1 MFSGIVERT
10 GKVVSIEEKGSGK
23 SIKIYAGE
31 KFRVKRGESV
41 SVNGACLTVVSSK
54 NGVITFDLSPE
65 TLKKT
70 NLSLLCVGDFV
81 NLERSLKLQGRIS
94 GHLVQ
99 GHVLATISVNK
110 IEKMGK
116 FARFEFELK
125 DEIKK
130 YVIEKGFVAIDG
142 ISLTVSK
149 IKQKTFVVD
158 IIPETMRIT
167 NLKYR
172 KVGDKVNFEPDMF
185 VKTISDLLPDLLRN
199 FVPNLIV
206 RRQKLIR

>member
-10 GKVVSIEEKGSGK
+10 GKVVSIEEKSRGK
-23 SIKIYAGE
+23 SIKIYAGK

-99 GHVLATISVNK
+99 GHVLTTISVNK

-125 DEIKK
+125 NEIRK

-149 IKQKTFVVD
+149 IKQKTFLVD